1 MEEINSDRA
10 KFHAMTEGTREDW
23 GLIGAEFQR
32 FASGLP
38 DRVLAHLK
46 LLKVDFGGFPIDRL
60 VMRCQPTSWGL
71 MSVFAI

>member
-32 FASGLP
+32 FASGLRIASLP
-38 DRVLAHLK
+38 ISSCSRSTSAAFRLIASLCAANQRR
-46 LLKVDFGGFPIDRL
+46 GG
-60 VMRCQPTSWGL
+60 
-71 MSVFAI
+71 